1 MRLKAKHLRHPFR
14 TMATAKVLLKTYLDV
29 KLFPYR
35 SRLRYRGDPRYKLQN
50 ITEGFASRI
59 DNSDNDEQLLE
70 RICAAYIKAA
80 EHQEAA
86 RKTYQPSRWWTE
98 QRQERLQP
106 VTQALRKR
114 DIRALRL
121 MYRNF
126 YRDSCSSGLVARS
139 GMPWA
144 NGRKEMRNIDG
155 HFYLGDSLCGIDHW
169 KVRTR
174 GRFAIADLA
183 GPNIGNPFGVMVDGM
198 LVRFKAPYQHYCAH
212 RLSTLLDAGPA
223 SVAEIGGGFGGMAY
237 FLLRDRQLLTYFDFD
252 LPETI
257 ALASYFLMKA
267 FPALNFVLYGEKELK
282 SEEMAGANV
291 VLMPLFQLGQM
302 PPRSVDV
309 AFSSFAVSSVAAELM
324 SDYVESICRVTR
336 GHFLCIAG
344 GKSGANTILKLATQ
358 RKDVRVVETCVSA
371 WNGHK
376 STNWNDVETL
386 YRIGESQ
393 LNPKLEY
400 AIVQQ

>member
-14 TMATAKVLLKTYLDV
+14 TMATATVLAKTYFDV

-50 ITEGFASRI
+50 VTEGFAPRI
-59 DNSDNDEQLLE
+59 DTSDDDEELLE

-80 EHQEAA
+80 EHQEAV

-98 QRQERLQP
+98 QRQERLQT
-106 VTQALRKR
+106 VTQALKKR
-114 DIRALRL
+114 DIQALRL

-126 YRDSCSSGLVARS
+126 YRDPCSSGLVARS

-144 NGRKEMRNIDG
+144 NGCGEMKNIDR
-155 HFYLGDSLCGIDHW
+155 HFYLGDFLCAIDHW
-169 KVRTR
+169 KERA
-174 GRFAIADLA
+174 GGGFAIADLV
-183 GPNIGNPFGVMVDGM
+183 GPNIGNPFGVMVEGT
-198 LVRFKAPYQHYCAH
+198 LVRFEAPYQHYCAH
-212 RLSTLLDAGPA
+212 RLSALLDAGPA
-223 SVAEIGGGFGGMAY
+223 TVAEIGGGFGGMAY
-237 FLLRDRQLLTYFDFD
+237 FLLRDRRQLTYFDFD

-267 FPALNFVLYGEKELK
+267 FPELTFLLYGEKEMT
-282 SEEMAGANV
+282 SEEIARAHV
-291 VLMPLFQLGQM
+291 VLMPLFQIGQM

-309 AFSSFAVSSVAAELM
+309 AFSSFAVSAVAPELM
-324 SDYVESICRVTR
+324 SDYVETICRITR
-336 GHFLCIAG
+336 GHFLLIAG
-344 GKSGANTILKLATQ
+344 GKSGANTILKLASQ
-358 RKDVRVVETCVSA
+358 RRDVRVVETGVSA

-376 STNWNDVETL
+376 SANWNDVETL

-393 LNPKLEY
+393 VNS
-400 AIVQQ
+400 AR